1 MSHDIVRSDATR
13 LAEMIRAREVSP
25 VEVVRAHLDRIEAVN
40 PRINAIVTVAGDA
53 LEAAKAAE
61 AAVLAGDELGP
72 LHGVPFTA
80 KDSIDTAGVM
90 TQRGS
95 PIFRGRIP
103 EADATSVA
111 RLKAAGAILLA
122 KTNLPEFSY
131 WIESDNL
138 LTGRS
143 NNPWAL
149 DRTPG
154 GSSGGESAAIA
165 AGMSPLG
172 LGTDLA
178 ISVRGPAA
186 QTGIVGL
193 KATHGRV
200 PMTGIWPRA
209 PRRFWHV
216 GPMARTSATSPWPT
230 RSRRAGRPDAFAT
243 STVPFDA
250 GVGHSPDRPLRVG
263 WLVEPGFG
271 PIDPE
276 VAATVQAAAEAS
288 GHRCVVEPVRI
299 PALERDFAVNVFNRL
314 HVMEMKP
321 VFAETTAGHGPDE
334 IYAMARTML
343 GLPDTPMNDY
353 IEAEQ
358 AAERLRDGFAAYF
371 RKYDALVTP
380 VLPVPA
386 HKHGITELTV
396 NGKTVD
402 LTYLQGA
409 TVPLNITGLPG
420 LSMRFGTSKEGL
432 PIDVQLVGS
441 WLAESTILHLASLL
455 EAVSPVHDLHPNI
468 SCTVS
473 REWLAG
479 GNLLLERPGGVEPLD
494 RLGHGPVEVVD
505 ELQDPPPEVFQRHET
520 RPAQQLADQG
530 AEPDLHLVQPR
541 AVLRR
546 VHEPDPMAGVRQ
558 ELRPALLRLQHSLL
572 LLLPQVVLD
581 PARLGHVPHQAL
593 RLVRVQV
600 VHDEHPARQRVGR
613 HRLLDVRR
621 EVRLGPRRPQRRG
634 DDAAAPDLQVGRQ
647 AQRPVADVLV
657 LPPWTRPGPIGMSGC
672 FRSRAWMPVF
682 SSVLTTWMPCSASC
696 PARSYRSQT
705 ASACSRK
712 SSGSSG
718 SALSQ

>member
-1 MSHDIVRSDATR
+1 MSSDPVRSDATR
-13 LAEMIRAREVSP
+13 LAEMIRAREISP
-25 VEVVRAHLDRIEAVN
+25 VEVVRAHLDRIEAIN
-40 PRINAIVTVAGDA
+40 PKVNAIVAVASDA
-53 LEAAKAAE
+53 IEAAKAAE

-95 PIFRGRIP
+95 PIFRGRVP

-186 QTGIVGL
+186 QTGIVSL

-216 GPMARTSATSPWPT
+216 GPMARSIRDLALAYSLL
-230 RSRRAGRPDAFAT
+230 AGPDGLDGFAT
-243 STVPFDA
+243 STAPFDA
-250 GVGHSPDRPLRVG
+250 GVGRSPDRPLRVG

-276 VAATVQAAAEAS
+276 VAATVRAAAEALR
-288 GHRCVVEPVRI
+288 GIGCVVEPVRI
-299 PALERDFAVNVFNRL
+299 PALERDFAVDVFNRI

-321 VFAETTAGHGPDE
+321 VFAEATAGHGPDE
-334 IYAMARTML
+334 IYTMARTML
-343 GLPDTPMNDY
+343 GLPDTSMKDHV
-353 IEAEQ
+353 EAEQ

-371 RKYDALVTP
+371 QKYDALVTP

-386 HKHGITELTV
+386 HEHGITELTV

-420 LSMRFGTSKEGL
+420 LSMRFGTSTEGL
-432 PIDVQLVGS
+432 PINVQLVGS

-455 EAVSPVHDLHPNI
+455 EAASPVRDLHPNI
-468 SCTVS
+468 
-473 REWLAG
+473 
-479 GNLLLERPGGVEPLD
+479 
-494 RLGHGPVEVVD
+494 
-505 ELQDPPPEVFQRHET
+505 
-520 RPAQQLADQG
+520 
-530 AEPDLHLVQPR
+530 
-541 AVLRR
+541 
-546 VHEPDPMAGVRQ
+546 
-558 ELRPALLRLQHSLL
+558 
-572 LLLPQVVLD
+572 
-581 PARLGHVPHQAL
+581 
-593 RLVRVQV
+593 
-600 VHDEHPARQRVGR
+600 
-613 HRLLDVRR
+613 
-621 EVRLGPRRPQRRG
+621 
-634 DDAAAPDLQVGRQ
+634 
-647 AQRPVADVLV
+647 
-657 LPPWTRPGPIGMSGC
+657 
-672 FRSRAWMPVF
+672 
-682 SSVLTTWMPCSASC
+682 
-696 PARSYRSQT
+696 
-705 ASACSRK
+705 
-712 SSGSSG
+712 
-718 SALSQ
+718 